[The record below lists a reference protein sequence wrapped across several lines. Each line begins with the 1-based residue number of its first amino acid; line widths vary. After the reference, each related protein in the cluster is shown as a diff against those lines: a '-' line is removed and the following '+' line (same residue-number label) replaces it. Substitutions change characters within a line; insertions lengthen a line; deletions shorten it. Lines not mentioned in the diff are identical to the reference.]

1 LQGVANAT
9 ELEDETFA
17 FDELE
22 LLESEEFLVS
32 FAELLDLISLSEDTT
47 DELDASVSLEL
58 ADDESSQPVNA
69 TPSTPAR
76 AQTVNF
82 FANVFFIGKPFEIYS
97 ESFTQRTE

>member
-9 ELEDETFA
+9 ELDDKADTFT
-17 FDELE
+17 ELE
-22 LLESEEFLVS
+22 LLESEESLFS
-32 FAELLDLISLSEDTT
+32 FVELLDLTSLSEDTT

-76 AQTVNF
+76 AQTMNF
-82 FANVFFIGKPFEIYS
+82 FANVFFIEKPFEI
-97 ESFTQRTE
+97 